1 MKQGSPERAKIRT
14 NTDIVALSW
23 GFPYHKCI
31 FHSIVSQTPPCKA
44 IKVKSQLLQL
54 QAMNSQDESTHLAMI
69 HTSIFA
75 SCASNGAAALV
86 PSSAPGRLLP
96 SLPPPASPRHVPSLP
111 QPLPHRGS
119 SSHQTTGCGSQQG
132 DYRSFTLNDP
142 DMKEF
147 NPAFEVKSIYLPFS
161 SESLLKHLILSHH
174 VRSAIAQEKGPEV
187 QLYFRPS
194 PAQREIPQ
202 TSSFALP
209 PRVILP
215 PSSQGFALR
224 LKISG

>member
-31 FHSIVSQTPPCKA
+31 FHSIVSRTPPCKA

-75 SCASNGAAALV
+75 SCATSGAAALV

-96 SLPPPASPRHVPSLP
+96 SLPPPASP
-111 QPLPHRGS
+111 LPHPLAAP
-119 SSHQTTGCGSQQG
+119 TA
-132 DYRSFTLNDP
+132 
-142 DMKEF
+142 
-147 NPAFEVKSIYLPFS
+147 PA
-161 SESLLKHLILSHH
+161 
-174 VRSAIAQEKGPEV
+174 
-187 QLYFRPS
+187 
-194 PAQREIPQ
+194 
-202 TSSFALP
+202 
-209 PRVILP
+209 PRVQQP
-215 PSSQGFALR
+215 PDDGLR
-224 LKISG
+224 IPTRRLQELYLE